1 MKDRALELLRDHL
14 RGAADALDAM
24 LREDDWI
31 DQARSPL
38 GKRAHLRAVREGK
51 LAGHK
56 VGTRVLVRRS
66 ELDAFIASHRA
77 RPPVVTDAVA
87 EEDAITQILNFRAPR
102 RRTA

>member
-1 MKDRALELLRDHL
+1 MKDRALERLRDHL

-31 DQARSPL
+31 DQTRSPL

-51 LAGHK
+51 LSGHK
-56 VGTRVLVRRS
+56 VGARVLVRRS
-66 ELDAFIASHRA
+66 DLDAFIAGHRA
-77 RPPVVTDAVA
+77 RPPIVTDAVG
-87 EEDAITQILNFRAPR
+87 EEAAITEILNFRASR